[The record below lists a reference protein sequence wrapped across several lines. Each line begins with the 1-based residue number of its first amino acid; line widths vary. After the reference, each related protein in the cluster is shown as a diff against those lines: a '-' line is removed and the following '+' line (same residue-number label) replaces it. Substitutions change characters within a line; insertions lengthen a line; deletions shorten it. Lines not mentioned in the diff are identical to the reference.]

1 MSAFRTHSH
10 CRAIEAKNCF
20 QFSELWSADPLT
32 VNISYFSM
40 TYDGSIVDE
49 GDVTTYAVGQVVQTL
64 SKEMSPFAHL
74 LHSLRMRFGIRQS
87 ELSALI
93 GYDQTYISALEIGAK
108 GPPPAEF
115 VQKVIRALEL
125 SESEQNELHAAV
137 TASLPKL
144 VIDRDS
150 PQELFWM
157 LSKLRERLPR
167 LHPAQIQMIT
177 DIVEFPDV
185 LIERRPA
192 PAARLRRRKN
202 EEEKM

>member
-1 MSAFRTHSH
+1 MLRTLSGKLLSQ
-10 CRAIEAKNCF
+10 I
-20 QFSELWSADPLT
+20 
-32 VNISYFSM
+32 
-40 TYDGSIVDE
+40 
-49 GDVTTYAVGQVVQTL
+49 

-115 VQKVIRALEL
+115 VQKVIRALDL
-125 SESEQNELHAAV
+125 SESEQDELHAAV
-137 TASLPKL
+137 TASHPKL

-167 LHPAQIQMIT
+167 LHPAQIRMIT
-177 DIVEFPDV
+177 DIVELSDA
-185 LIERRPA
+185 LIERKPA
-192 PAARLRRRKN
+192 PAARLKRRKF